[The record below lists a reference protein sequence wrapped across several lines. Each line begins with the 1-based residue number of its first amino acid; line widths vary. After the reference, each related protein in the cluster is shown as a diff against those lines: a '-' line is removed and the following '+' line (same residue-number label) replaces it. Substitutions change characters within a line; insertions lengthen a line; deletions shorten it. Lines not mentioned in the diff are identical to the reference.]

1 MDLLICYNLSVIWP
15 LLRMGDMF
23 REFLSVKS
31 LCLRMR
37 DSCWVPGTKKL
48 TIVSDGQSGDSD
60 RIQTCNLLI
69 RSQMLYSVELRSR
82 CMS

>member
-1 MDLLICYNLSVIWP
+1 MTLLICYNLSVIWP

-23 REFLSVKS
+23 RESLSVKS

-48 TIVSDGQSGDSD
+48 TIVTDGQSGDSD
-60 RIQTCNLLI
+60 RVIKL
-69 RSQMLYSVELRSR
+69 
-82 CMS
+82 

>member
-48 TIVSDGQSGDSD
+48 TIFSDGQSGDSD
-60 RIQTCNLLI
+60 RKPT
-69 RSQMLYSVELRSR
+69 LRALAISIKFITFVY
-82 CMS
+82 

>member
-1 MDLLICYNLSVIWP
+1 MTLLICYNLSVIWP

-23 REFLSVKS
+23 REFLSVKT

-60 RIQTCNLLI
+60 RIHSMQHHKITPKSYNI
-69 RSQMLYSVELRSR
+69 IYQ
-82 CMS
+82 

>member
-1 MDLLICYNLSVIWP
+1 
-15 LLRMGDMF
+15 MF

-37 DSCWVPGTKKL
+37 DSCRISGTKKL

-82 CMS
+82 FAAKLLYFP